1 MTTLYAT
8 HPRYT
13 EHDLESHPEHAGR
26 IRAIWRALDDSGLS
40 QRMQRAVPEPVTDA
54 QILYAHTPDYLDLLR
69 KSATLTHTVRF
80 DPDTYCNPTSFEIA
94 RLSAGG
100 VVSAVDAVLRGDAAN
115 GLAAVRPPGHHA
127 VPGRAMGFCLL
138 GNVAIGARQAQ
149 RVHGVERVLIVD
161 IDVHHGNGT
170 EAIFYDDPSVLFVS
184 THQSVSAF
192 GTPFYPGTGAIGD
205 TGVGGGVGAT
215 INIPLPPGHGDD
227 SYAALFDR
235 VIAPAARRF
244 KPEFMLVSVGFDA
257 HWVDPLAG
265 MRLSLAGYAHLSRAL
280 KDLAHE
286 LCGGRIVFVV
296 EGGYN
301 LDALSNGVAN
311 VARILLDDPEIVDP
325 LGPPDDGLREPDIE
339 PLIAQLRELH
349 ELVE

>member
-1 MTTLYAT
+1 MTTIYAT

-26 IRAIWRALDDSGLS
+26 IRAIWRMLDQLGLS
-40 QRMQRAVPEPVTDA
+40 ERMQRAVPEPVTDE
-54 QILYAHTPDYLDLLR
+54 QILYVHTPEYLELLH
-69 KSATLTHTVRF
+69 KSAALTHTVRF
-80 DPDTYCNPTSFEIA
+80 DPDTYCNPVSFEIA
-94 RLSAGG
+94 KLSAGG
-100 VVSAVDAVLRGDAAN
+100 VVSAVNAVLTGQADN

-170 EAIFYDDPSVLFVS
+170 EAIFYDDPSVYFIS
-184 THQSVSAF
+184 MHQSVSAF

-205 TGVGGGVGAT
+205 TGVGKGVGT
-215 INIPLPPGHGDD
+215 TLNIPLPPGHGDA
-227 SYAALFDR
+227 SYRALYER

-244 KPEFMLVSVGFDA
+244 QPELILVSAGFDA

-265 MRLSLAGYAHLSRAL
+265 MRLSLSGYAYLTSAL
-280 KDLAHE
+280 KDLAVE
-286 LCGGRIVFVV
+286 LCGGRVVFVV

-301 LDALSNGVAN
+301 LDALSYGVAN
-311 VARILLDDPEIVDP
+311 IARILLGDEAADP
-325 LGPPDDGLREPDIE
+325 LGAPDDGLREPDAE
-339 PLIAQLRELH
+339 PLIARLRDLH
-349 ELVE
+349 GLGD

>member
-13 EHDLESHPEHAGR
+13 EHNLESHPEHAGR
-26 IRAIWRALDDSGLS
+26 IRAIWRALDDAGLS
-40 QRMQRAVPEPVTDA
+40 ARMQRIQPEPISDE
-54 QILYAHTPDYLDLLR
+54 QILYVHTPDYLNLLR
-69 KSATLTHTVRF
+69 KSASLTHTVRF
-80 DPDTYCNPTSFEIA
+80 DPDTYCNPISFEIA
-94 RLSAGG
+94 CLSAGG
-100 VVSAVDAVLRGDAAN
+100 VVAAVDAVLRGQAAN

-138 GNVAIGARQAQ
+138 GNIAIGARQAQ
-149 RVHGVERVLIVD
+149 RVHGIERVLIVD

-170 EAIFYDDPSVLFVS
+170 EAMFYDDPSVLFIS

-205 TGVGGGVGAT
+205 TGVDRGVGAT
-215 INIPLPPGHGDD
+215 INIPLLPGHGDA
-227 SYAALFDR
+227 SYAALLEQ

-244 KPEFMLVSVGFDA
+244 QPQMMLVSVGFDA

-265 MRLSLAGYAHLSRAL
+265 MRLSLAGYAQLTRGL
-280 KDLAHE
+280 KELAQA

-301 LDALSNGVAN
+301 LDALSHGVAN
-311 VARILLDDPEIVDP
+311 IARILLGDSDIDDPI
-325 LGPPDDGLREPDIE
+325 GPPDDGLREPDVQ
-339 PLIAQLRELH
+339 PLIARLQSLH
-349 ELVE
+349 KLA

>member
-1 MTTLYAT
+1 MTTVYAT

-26 IRAIWRALDDSGLS
+26 IRAIWRVLDQSGLS
-40 QRMQRAVPEPVTDA
+40 DRMQRAVPEPVSDE
-54 QILYAHTPDYLDLLR
+54 QILYVHTPEYLDLLR
-69 KSATLTHTVRF
+69 KSASLTHTVRF
-80 DPDTYCNPTSFEIA
+80 DPDTYCNPTSFDIA

-100 VVSAVDAVLRGDAAN
+100 VVSAVDAVLTGQAAN

-170 EAIFYDDPSVLFVS
+170 EAIFYDDPSVFFIS

-205 TGVGGGVGAT
+205 TGVDGGVGT
-215 INIPLPPGHGDD
+215 TLNIPLPPGHGDA
-227 SYAALFDR
+227 SYMALFER
-235 VIAPAARRF
+235 LIAPAARRF
-244 KPEFMLVSVGFDA
+244 QPELILVSAGFDA

-265 MRLSLAGYAHLSRAL
+265 MRLSLAGYAHLTQAL
-280 KDLAHE
+280 KDLAGE
-286 LCGGRIVFVV
+286 LCGGRVVFVV

-301 LDALSNGVAN
+301 LDALSYGVAN
-311 VARILLDDPEIVDP
+311 IARILLDDVEVDDP
-325 LGPPDDGLREPDIE
+325 LGPPDDGLREPDVE
-339 PLIAQLRELH
+339 PLILRLRNLH
-349 ELVE
+349 GLAK

>member
-13 EHDLESHPEHAGR
+13 EHNLESHPEHAGR
-26 IRAIWRALDDSGLS
+26 IRAIWRALDDAGLS
-40 QRMQRAVPEPVTDA
+40 ARMQRIQPEPISDE
-54 QILYAHTPDYLDLLR
+54 QILYVHTPDYLNLLR
-69 KSATLTHTVRF
+69 KSASLTHTVRF
-80 DPDTYCNPTSFEIA
+80 DPDTYCNPISFEIA
-94 RLSAGG
+94 CLSAGG
-100 VVSAVDAVLRGDAAN
+100 VVAAVDAVLRGQAAN

-138 GNVAIGARQAQ
+138 GNIAIGARQAQ
-149 RVHGVERVLIVD
+149 RVHGIERVLIVD

-170 EAIFYDDPSVLFVS
+170 EAMFYDDPSVLFIS

-205 TGVGGGVGAT
+205 TGVDRGVGAT
-215 INIPLPPGHGDD
+215 INIPLPPGHGDA
-227 SYAALFDR
+227 SYTALLEQ
-235 VIAPAARRF
+235 VITPAARRF
-244 KPEFMLVSVGFDA
+244 QPQMMLVSVGFDA

-265 MRLSLAGYAHLSRAL
+265 MRLSLAGYAHLTRSL
-280 KDLAHE
+280 KDLAQE

-311 VARILLDDPEIVDP
+311 IARILLGDSDIDDSI
-325 LGPPDDGLREPDIE
+325 GPPDDGLREPDVQ
-339 PLIAQLRELH
+339 PLIARLQSLH
-349 ELVE
+349 KLA